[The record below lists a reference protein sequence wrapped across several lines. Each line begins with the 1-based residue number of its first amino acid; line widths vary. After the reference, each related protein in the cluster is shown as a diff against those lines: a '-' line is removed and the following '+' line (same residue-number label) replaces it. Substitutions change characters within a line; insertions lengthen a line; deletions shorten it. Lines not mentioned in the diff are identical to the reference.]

1 MRRSTASDFGQLRGL
16 LVAAGLPVDDLD
28 TASGLRF
35 WVAEDGGDVAGAV
48 GLEKTGTAGL
58 LRSLVVAPTHR
69 KRGLGRSLVEYVER
83 EAGAEGVV
91 LLVLLTQTAEAF
103 FKGLGYRVV
112 DRAGVPDEIRESAEF
127 RSLCPASALCMAK
140 SISPRNEPYP

>member
-1 MRRSTASDFGQLRGL
+1 MRQSTASDLCQVRAL

-28 TASGLRF
+28 NASGPRF
-35 WVAEDGGDVAGAV
+35 WVVEDGGHVAGAV
-48 GLEKTGTAGL
+48 GLESTGSAGL
-58 LRSLVVAPTHR
+58 LRSLVVDPAHR
-69 KRGLGRSLVEYVER
+69 QRGLGRSLVERVES
-83 EAGAEGVV
+83 EAGADGVV

-112 DRAGVPDEIRESAEF
+112 DRARVPDEIKESAEF

-140 SISPRNEPYP
+140 SISPRNGP